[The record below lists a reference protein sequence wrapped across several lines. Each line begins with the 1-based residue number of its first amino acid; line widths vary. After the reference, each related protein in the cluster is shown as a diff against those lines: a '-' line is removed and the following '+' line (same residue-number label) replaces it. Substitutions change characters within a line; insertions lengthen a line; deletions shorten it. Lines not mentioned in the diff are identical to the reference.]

1 MSWFYG
7 ISCYIKLLGRRYY
20 PENGSSRSPRNVI
33 SYLQNKNATHPR
45 MYTPSQGPPP
55 EPQISSAVGSRWR
68 KRTRT
73 RWKQCVLRRNVLL
86 FAHFLARSIAFTT
99 RAVYVGFQVN
109 NLSSW
114 QFLDK
119 FLGFSL
125 SFLIPLILH
134 VLSSTIWRTDNR
146 LV

>member
-7 ISCYIKLLGRRYY
+7 ISCYIKFRRRRNY
-20 PENGSSRSPRNVI
+20 PEDGSSRFPRNVI
-33 SYLQNKNATHPR
+33 SYLQDYNATHPR
-45 MYTPSQGPPP
+45 MHTPSEGPPP

-68 KRTRT
+68 KRTRR
-73 RWKQCVLRRNVLL
+73 RWRQCVLRRNVLL

-99 RAVYVGFQVN
+99 RAVYLGLQVN
-109 NLSSW
+109 NLSPW

-134 VLSSTIWRTDNR
+134 VHSSTIWETDNKP
-146 LV
+146 V